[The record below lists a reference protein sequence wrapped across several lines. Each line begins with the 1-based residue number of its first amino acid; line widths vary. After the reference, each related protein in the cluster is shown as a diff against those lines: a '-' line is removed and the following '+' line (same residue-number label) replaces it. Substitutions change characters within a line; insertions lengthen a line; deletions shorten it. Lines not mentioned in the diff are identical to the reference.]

1 MMAGD
6 EGSSATGGSS
16 GENEGTSGQAVP
28 HKAPRA
34 SPKQPPTSA
43 RKAGGK
49 PGGCTS
55 RGGKEGGRGWGTEE
69 WAGTLSPRP
78 ALRSW
83 DPLSTAAGIGCVP
96 AVCASNGRVTLLL
109 CTCDKQGPRDP
120 MGAGDEPPL
129 SSGLSGQPFLS
140 HPC

>member
-1 MMAGD
+1 MRVPWTARRSNHSILK
-6 EGSSATGGSS
+6 EISPEYSLES

-55 RGGKEGGRGWGTEE
+55 SGGKVGGRGWAREKTPTG
-69 WAGTLSPRP
+69 AA
-78 ALRSW
+78 ALGNPG
-83 DPLSTAAGIGCVP
+83 DAPVL
-96 AVCASNGRVTLLL
+96 AS
-109 CTCDKQGPRDP
+109 
-120 MGAGDEPPL
+120 
-129 SSGLSGQPFLS
+129 
-140 HPC
+140 